1 MAFAPKT
8 IVIADDHPIFRVGV
22 VSVLNRIE
30 GYKVIGEAENGLEAI
45 DLIVKHKPDIAILDL
60 DMPKSN
66 GINVVNRIVEL
77 HLPTRMVILTAHTDP
92 KTFMQI
98 AEMQE
103 VSILLKE
110 NAINELPQCLQSISE
125 GKVFISQICRKVIS
139 KFQQQHNSVQKIVN
153 RLKELTSTEIRILSL
168 IGEGLTTQQ
177 IADRQSNSFKTIE
190 NHRTNIANKLDIS
203 GANNLLVF
211 AVENKELISSAL
223 GKKG

>member
-1 MAFAPKT
+1 M
-8 IVIADDHPIFRVGV
+8 
-22 VSVLNRIE
+22 
-30 GYKVIGEAENGLEAI
+30 
-45 DLIVKHKPDIAILDL
+45 
-60 DMPKSN
+60 
-66 GINVVNRIVEL
+66 
-77 HLPTRMVILTAHTDP
+77 
-92 KTFMQI
+92 
-98 AEMQE
+98 
-103 VSILLKE
+103 LKE